1 MQFDIET
8 TENTLSRLL
17 IQRMINYITYLII
30 LVSFLSCFLAYLTA
44 LPAVERADL
53 KGYFVGNQIIYL
65 DPIVFSLVMIGI
77 FVTFPL
83 FLYICQSFRQITY
96 TVAFGFSY
104 GLVLFL
110 INTTI
115 NNGYSR
121 KGTIQETYLSSGVVS
136 EIVVYLIITLF
147 IFIFVFIFSS
157 EKREN
162 ERIIQGTLIF
172 SAFFSIIAIS
182 LILFFLLN
190 DAYVGFV
197 RIGLEEFLFSSRW
210 RPTSVLDPEFG
221 SVTLLVGTFAVTVG
235 ALVVAVPLGIGSAIF
250 ISEIAPEEWRVI
262 IKPIVE
268 LLAGIPSVVYG
279 FFGLS
284 VLTVALQNIF
294 FLPSGSSWL
303 AGSIILGIMALPT
316 VTSVAEDAINAVP
329 REFKEGSLALG
340 ATNWHTIQKVTIP
353 AALSGI
359 TAAVILGMGRAIGE
373 TMAVLMVTGNSQKI
387 PDPLYNFFESI
398 RTIPGSIGIEMG
410 EVPFYS
416 DHYHALFGLGFMLLV
431 IALIINL
438 SSIYIMGK
446 LRAGFKTTTIA
457 QEKRSRLSP
466 LVFIFSGFF
475 LVLSLFLF
483 HLSYSSLSL
492 PFSFLPISLP
502 FHPFTRPL
510 PPVTLP
516 PLALFNLSVLFFLI
530 CILLL
535 SSSSYIPENIKNYLV
550 HTSRVSVFIYALYM
564 VWYYYSLVGV
574 LLFVLFA
581 GILVGYKYI
590 TSRTVLNLAPLGIGL
605 FVYIFVFVTESLA
618 LFVLGFSIYV
628 IIKYAFGRLEPK
640 SIQRVAYGCVY
651 ATILTVMITLSIIL
665 VDIIVKGLG
674 ALSIEFAPSAEE
686 SGAAAADL
694 GLLGFVLILFYIG
707 FGGVLFYYAFTKKLT
722 DRREI
727 LIALIGGIVFPPILF
742 IVIVIYDFYNIFITP
757 ILHGFGL
764 IVFGWYVSFGSG
776 AFTFV
781 SYFLGV
787 GVIIYYYRFYKKA
800 TDWPLRNAFIE
811 GLLVPPI
818 ILLVLILYDNFIK
831 ELVMWFGL
839 LEFAFISFLFGFLV
853 IALYFNRNKDF
864 TDWPKIRNALSA
876 GFLLPSL
883 LFFGIILYDN
893 LLKSFGRPI
902 VEEYVFLQNIPFLTQ
917 LITEPI
923 IDIPFLTDRV
933 RDGGLAG
940 GIYPAI
946 VGTFYL
952 IVGAILLALPIGMAA
967 AIYLHEYK
975 SEGRITQVVRVGFDL
990 LNGTPSIVYGLFGMA
1005 FLVLFLSW
1013 GRCMLAGQITLGLMI
1028 LPTILRTTEESLKSV
1043 PDSLREGSMALGATK
1058 WKTIR
1063 KIVLPSSLPGIITGA
1078 ILSIGRA
1085 AGETAPIMFTA
1096 VVLYQRYLPDSLFKP
1111 VQALPFHL
1119 FYLATAVPQ
1128 SYLNRYGSALV
1139 LMVLV
1144 CSLYLIAILLRNHY
1158 QKQVKW

>member
-1 MQFDIET
+1 MQFD
-8 TENTLSRLL
+8 TEIKKSTLRSL
-17 IQRMINYITYLII
+17 ITPRMINYVTYLII
-30 LVSFLSCFLAYLTA
+30 LISLMSCFFTYLTA
-44 LPAVERADL
+44 LPAVERADK
-53 KGYFVGNQIIYL
+53 KGYLVVNQIIYL
-65 DPIVFSLVMIGI
+65 NPIVFSLVMIGI
-77 FVTFPL
+77 FVTYLIFV
-83 FLYICQSFRQITY
+83 YICQSFRQILY
-96 TVAFGFSY
+96 TISFGFSY
-104 GLVLFL
+104 AVILFL
-110 INTTI
+110 ISTTI
-115 NNGYSR
+115 NNGYVKR
-121 KGTIQETYLSSGVVS
+121 GTIQESYISSEVVS
-136 EIVVYLIITLF
+136 EIIIYLIITLF

-162 ERIIQGTLIF
+162 EQIIQGTLVF

-197 RIGLEEFLFSSRW
+197 KIGLEEFLFSTRW
-210 RPTSVLDPEFG
+210 RPTSTLNPEYG

-250 ISEIAPEEWRVI
+250 ISEIAPEEWRMI

-268 LLAGIPSVVYG
+268 LLAGIPSVIYG

-284 VLTVALQNIF
+284 VLTVALQDIF

-316 VTSVAEDAINAVP
+316 ITSVAEDAINAVP

-387 PDPLYNFFESI
+387 PEPLYNFFESV
-398 RTIPGSIGIEMG
+398 RTITGSIGIEMG
-410 EVPFYS
+410 EVAFYS

-446 LRAGFKTTTIA
+446 LRAGFKTTTVV
-457 QEKRSRLSP
+457 QEKRSHLSP
-466 LVFIFSGFF
+466 LVFVFSGFS
-475 LVLSLFLF
+475 LLLSLYLF
-483 HLSYSSLSL
+483 SLSFSSLSL

-510 PPVTLP
+510 PPVNLP
-516 PLALFNLSVLFFLI
+516 PLALFNLSVFFFFI

-535 SSSSYIPENIKNYLV
+535 SSSSYIPENIRKYLV
-550 HTSRVSVFIYALYM
+550 YAFRLSVLVYAQYM
-564 VWYYYSLVGV
+564 VWYYYSFVGASF
-574 LLFVLFA
+574 FVLFA
-581 GILVGYKYI
+581 GILIGYKYI
-590 TSRTVLNLAPLGIGL
+590 TSRTILNLASLGIGL
-605 FVYIFVFVTESLA
+605 FAYIFVFEIESLF
-618 LFVLGFSIYV
+618 LFILGFSIFASL
-628 IIKYAFGRLEPK
+628 KYIFGRLEPK
-640 SIQRVAYGCVY
+640 SIQKIAYGCVFG
-651 ATILTVMITLSIIL
+651 TIVTVMLTLGIIL

-674 ALSIEFAPSAEE
+674 ALSIEFAPSTEE
-686 SGAAAADL
+686 SGAAAAGL
-694 GLLGFVLILFYIG
+694 GLLEFVLILFYIG
-707 FGGVLFYYAFTKKLT
+707 FCMVLLYYALTKKLT
-722 DRREI
+722 DGRKI
-727 LIALIGGIVFPPILF
+727 LLALIGGIIFPPILF
-742 IVIVIYDFYNIFITP
+742 ISIILYNFYDVFITP
-757 ILHGFGL
+757 VLNGFGL
-764 IVFGWYVSFGSG
+764 YVFGWWISFGSG
-776 AFTFV
+776 VFTFV
-781 SYFLGV
+781 FYFLGV
-787 GVIIYYYRFYKKA
+787 GVIIYYYHFNKKIA
-800 TDWPLRNAFIE
+800 DWPLKNAFIE
-811 GLLVPPI
+811 GLVFPPI
-818 ILLVLILYDNFIK
+818 VFGVLVLYNNFIK
-831 ELVMWFGL
+831 QLIMWFRL
-839 LEFAFISFLFGFLV
+839 LEFTFISFLIGFFLIILFFIV
-853 IALYFNRNKDF
+853 NKNL
-864 TDWPKIRNALSA
+864 TDWPKIKTALSA

-902 VEEYVFLQNIPFLTQ
+902 VEEYAFLQNIPFLTQ
-917 LITEPI
+917 LITEPF

-933 RDGGLAG
+933 REGGLAG

-952 IVGAILLALPIGMAA
+952 IVGAILIALPIGMAA

-975 SEGRITQVVRVGFDL
+975 TEGRITRVVRAGFDL

-1005 FLVLFLSW
+1005 FLVLFLAW

-1063 KIVLPSSLPGIITGA
+1063 KIVLPYSLPGIITGA

-1158 QKQVKW
+1158 TKKVKW